1 MKFTYQLEYNAFGPW
16 HDGYIQYKK
25 LKKLIKQQRQNL
37 ASSEEGATTT
47 PEEAWKAFEE
57 AVDAEMDRIS
67 TYFYTVIKYA
77 TKITESFGAKIDSTS
92 SIYAE
97 IYARLTTSVQ
107 QHLAPMEAHKHVESK
122 HRKECIELFAE
133 LNELKN
139 FVQLNSEGA
148 RKIVKKFDKFN
159 GTSHCSEF
167 MATCRPLV
175 AMQHEAQTNI
185 PAMIADIQT
194 SYAEY
199 YCSGDVSLALE
210 ELSRSLSEL
219 LVWDRG
225 TIWHDLIKLERQRT
239 RLGTVATGGKPVK
252 SEDMPMVRQTTQ
264 TQSAAPPPELLE
276 MGRSKSTESPP
287 AKLLPLNAAELAGC
301 LKRKWGSIVTYTV
314 VFLVF
319 ILLLSLD
326 IPGMPGAARRCLAVL
341 WITSAFWCLGT
352 LPLHI
357 TALAVPLL
365 VVVARCLPS
374 AEGDRQKAA
383 LMAIKSMW
391 SGSQLMV
398 LASFSLAAALSKLRL
413 DKEIACV
420 LLKSAGGKS
429 RVRTLRMMMLVAY
442 IVSAAVGNVAASVL
456 CMSIVSPI
464 LDELPQN
471 LPSTYS
477 YGRAML
483 LSIAFACNIGGMTS
497 PVASPQNVVAF
508 ATLHTDYGLSFSQ
521 WCGIAIPTSFL
532 LLVGVYFVTRP
543 RYHRRRASR
552 VATQQQQPLLQESA
566 NPDYLALPPRLLA
579 SASGALFGNWQRT
592 VVIVIVVGCII
603 MWLCSGLTCAVFGDT
618 SLSALV
624 PLVLLF
630 SIPGLLTKA
639 DFLALPWDVCFLL
652 AGGSCLA
659 LAVKDSKLLE
669 IASTGASHIL
679 HGAPLWA
686 CIVGTVTFVT
696 LCSTA
701 VSHTA
706 AANVLMPFI
715 CALGDEVV
723 PEGVK
728 GGVTLIAMP
737 AALALSAGSALPVSS
752 TPNVNATA
760 IKRQGDDNRPWL
772 QPKDFIEPG
781 LITSLLAVVIIS
793 GIGALMSE
801 AVA

>member
-1 MKFTYQLEYNAFGPW
+1 MT
-16 HDGYIQYKK
+16 HDSVI
-25 LKKLIKQQRQNL
+25 
-37 ASSEEGATTT
+37 T
-47 PEEAWKAFEE
+47 
-57 AVDAEMDRIS
+57 V
-67 TYFYTVIKYA
+67 YF
-77 TKITESFGAKIDSTS
+77 
-92 SIYAE
+92 
-97 IYARLTTSVQ
+97 
-107 QHLAPMEAHKHVESK
+107 
-122 HRKECIELFAE
+122 
-133 LNELKN
+133 
-139 FVQLNSEGA
+139 
-148 RKIVKKFDKFN
+148 
-159 GTSHCSEF
+159 
-167 MATCRPLV
+167 
-175 AMQHEAQTNI
+175 
-185 PAMIADIQT
+185 
-194 SYAEY
+194 
-199 YCSGDVSLALE
+199 
-210 ELSRSLSEL
+210 
-219 LVWDRG
+219 
-225 TIWHDLIKLERQRT
+225 RQRT
-239 RLGTVATGGKPVK
+239 RLGTVATGGRAVK
-252 SEDMPMVRQTTQ
+252 SEDMPLVRQVTQ
-264 TQSAAPPPELLE
+264 TQAAAPPSELLE
-276 MGRSKSTESPP
+276 AGHAKSIEGVAASTPTKLVPLTSSDLVSCLR
-287 AKLLPLNAAELAGC
+287 AKWA
-301 LKRKWGSIVTYTV
+301 SIVTYTV

-319 ILLLSLD
+319 ILLLAID
-326 IPGMPGAARRCLAVL
+326 IPGMHGAARRCLAVL

-357 TALAVPLL
+357 TALAVPML
-365 VVVARCLPS
+365 VVVFRCLPS
-374 AEGDRQKAA
+374 AGGDRQKAA

-413 DKEIACV
+413 DKEIACI

-508 ATLHTDYGLSFSQ
+508 ATLHTDYGLSFAQ
-521 WCGIAIPTSFL
+521 WCGIAIPTSFV
-532 LLVGVYFVTRP
+532 LLVAVSFVTRP
-543 RYHRRRASR
+543 KFHHRRASK
-552 VATQQQQPLLQESA
+552 VQQPLLHETA
-566 NPDYLALPPRLLA
+566 NPDYLALPPRLVA

-592 VVIVIVVGCII
+592 VVIVIVIGCII
-603 MWLCSGLTCAVFGDT
+603 MWLSSSLTCAVFGDT
-618 SLSALV
+618 SLSALL

-639 DFLALPWDVCFLL
+639 DFLSLPWDVCFLL

-659 LAVKDSKLLE
+659 LAVRDSKLLE
-669 IASTGASHIL
+669 IASSGASQIL
-679 HGAPLWA
+679 HGAPLWV

-701 VSHTA
+701 VSHIA

-715 CALGDEVV
+715 VALGDEVV
-723 PEGVK
+723 PKGIR

-752 TPNVNATA
+752 APNVNATA

-772 QPKDFIEPG
+772 QPKDFIIPG
-781 LITSLLAVVIIS
+781 AVTSVVAVFVIS
-793 GIGALMSE
+793 GLGAVMSE

>member
-16 HDGYIQYKK
+16 HDGYIQYKR
-25 LKKLIKQQRQNL
+25 LKRLIKQQRHNL
-37 ASSEEGATTT
+37 AATEEGATIT
-47 PEEAWKAFEE
+47 PDDAWQEFEKALC
-57 AVDAEMDRIS
+57 AEMDRIS
-67 TYFYTVIKYA
+67 TYFYN
-77 TKITESFGAKIDSTS
+77 
-92 SIYAE
+92 
-97 IYARLTTSVQ
+97 IYARLTTSVK

-159 GTSHCSEF
+159 GTSHCGDF
-167 MATCRPLV
+167 MATCQPLV

-185 PAMIADIQT
+185 PAMISDVET

-239 RLGTVATGGKPVK
+239 RLGTVATGGRPVK
-252 SEDMPMVRQTTQ
+252 SEDMPQVRQATETQ
-264 TQSAAPPPELLE
+264 TAAPPPELLE
-276 MGRSKSTESPP
+276 LGHAKSVEAAP
-287 AKLLPLNAAELAGC
+287 AKLLPYTSAELVSC
-301 LKRKWGSIVTYTV
+301 LRKKWASIVVYTV

-319 ILLLSLD
+319 ILLLALD
-326 IPGMPGAARRCLAVL
+326 VPGMNGAARRCLAVL

-374 AEGDRQKAA
+374 AGGDRQKAA

-420 LLKSAGGKS
+420 LLKTFGGKS

-483 LSIAFACNIGGMTS
+483 ISIAFACNIGGMTS

-521 WCGIAIPTSFL
+521 WCGIAIPTSFV
-532 LLVGVYFVTRP
+532 LLVAVSFVTRP
-543 RYHRRRASR
+543 KYPHRRAST
-552 VATQQQQPLLQESA
+552 VQQPLLQESA
-566 NPDYLALPPRLLA
+566 NPDYLALPPRLVA

-592 VVIVIVVGCII
+592 VVIVIVIGCIV
-603 MWLCSGLTCAVFGDT
+603 MWLSSGLTCAVFGDT

-639 DFLALPWDVCFLL
+639 DFLSLPWDVCFLL

-659 LAVKDSKLLE
+659 MAVKDSQLLE
-669 IASTGASHIL
+669 IASTGASEIL

-686 CIVGTVTFVT
+686 CILGTVTFVT

-701 VSHTA
+701 VSHIA

-715 CALGDEVV
+715 IVLGDDVV
-723 PEGVK
+723 PKGLR

-752 TPNVNATA
+752 APNVNATA

-772 QPKDFIEPG
+772 QPKDFIVPG
-781 LITSLLAVVIIS
+781 LITSLVAIVVIS
-793 GIGALMSE
+793 GLGAVMSE